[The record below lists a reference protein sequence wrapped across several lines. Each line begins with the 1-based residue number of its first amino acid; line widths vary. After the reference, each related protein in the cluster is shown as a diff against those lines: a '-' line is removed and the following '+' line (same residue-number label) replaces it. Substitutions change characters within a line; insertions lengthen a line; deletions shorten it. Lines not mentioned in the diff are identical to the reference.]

1 MNITIPMSDGTQY
14 VGELVKQV
22 QYYRVPH
29 DKERLDDGSYGGDN
43 FRDGTVRDRGKPI
56 PEVYRLYP
64 DQTTPIDCKW
74 LRIWWAM
81 NPNLDREHFQLLLD
95 DHWMLCNGTGFP
107 SRYNCLTGNPGT
119 DPDDKNKNPAFHA
132 SIINGGAVV
141 SGQKVGGILYL
152 DSLLISDELP
162 FNYTSKAEAENWLK
176 NYPHK
181 WYYATTVAENGNVTY
196 TTFSGITG
204 ERERLRIPILTNQ
217 RVYIPLRELDL
228 LPPGF
233 LPPESNWY
241 PTSTTP

>member
-1 MNITIPMSDGTQY
+1 MNITIPMSDGTLY
-14 VGELVKQV
+14 VGELKKEI

-29 DKERLDDGSYGGDN
+29 DKERKADGSYVGDGYWGGE
-43 FRDGTVRDRGKPI
+43 VRDRAKLKPI

-74 LRIWWAM
+74 LRLWWSM

-107 SRYNCLTGNPGT
+107 SRYNCLTGKPGT

-141 SGQKVGGILYL
+141 SGEKVGGILYL

-162 FNYTSKAEAENWLK
+162 FDYTSREAAEKWLLA
-176 NYPHK
+176 NPHK
-181 WYYATTVAENGNVTY
+181 WYYATTVAKSGNITY
-196 TTFSGITG
+196 TTFSGISG

-217 RVYIPLRELDL
+217 RVYIPLRELDQ
-228 LPPGF
+228 LPLGF
-233 LPPESNWY
+233 IPPESNWR
-241 PTSTTP
+241 P